1 MPEPTIE
8 SLKKEVDFLSA
19 QLRKVTGLVAETGKQ
34 VLSIQVSQQKGALN
48 NLTITDVEGKPVQS
62 QKEKERAA
70 ASSSE
75 DSQAVTSED
84 LVVLVTELQDQ
95 LDNLETKSI
104 RRTANSF
111 AQKDTDVIAS
121 LPRIDGMCP
130 AQELD
135 DETHPDWVFPKTLG
149 EFKKLD
155 NAKVEQW
162 MRFYELLPPDE
173 AELAKLQEVL
183 GKEELEEAMENA
195 RKSADLT
202 EAEAIER
209 FDTLAR
215 FFGLR
220 ERRGTNAW

>member
-34 VLSIQVSQQKGALN
+34 VLSIQVNQEKNSLN
-48 NLTITDVEGKPVQS
+48 NLTIRDVEGKPV
-62 QKEKERAA
+62 
-70 ASSSE
+70 SSAKDKAPAE

-111 AQKDTDVIAS
+111 AVKDTDLIAS

-130 AQELD
+130 AQVADE
-135 DETHPDWVFPKTLG
+135 ETHPDWVFPKNLG

-220 ERRGTNAW
+220 ERRGANAW

>member
-1 MPEPTIE
+1 MPEPTVE

-34 VLSIQVSQQKGALN
+34 VLSIQVNQEKSSLN
-48 NLTITDVEGKPVQS
+48 NLTITDAEGKPV
-62 QKEKERAA
+62 
-70 ASSSE
+70 ASRKDKAE

-111 AQKDTDVIAS
+111 AQKDTDLIAS

-130 AQELD
+130 AQEPS

-149 EFKKLD
+149 AFKKLD

-195 RKSADLT
+195 RKSAELT

>member
-19 QLRKVTGLVAETGKQ
+19 QLRKVTSLVAETGKQ
-34 VLSIQVSQQKGALN
+34 VLSIQVSQEKNSLS
-48 NLTITDVEGKPVQS
+48 NLTIRDVEGKPVQS
-62 QKEKERAA
+62 QKEKAA
-70 ASSSE
+70 AAD
-75 DSQAVTSED
+75 DSQTVTSED

-104 RRTANSF
+104 RRTANAF
-111 AQKDTDVIAS
+111 AQKDSDIIAS

-130 AQELD
+130 AQEKD

-149 EFKKLD
+149 DFKKLD

-183 GKEELEEAMENA
+183 GNEELEEALENA
-195 RKSADLT
+195 RKAAPAELS
-202 EAEAIER
+202 EAESIER
-209 FDTLAR
+209 FDTLSR

>member
-1 MPEPTIE
+1 MPEPTVE

-19 QLRKVTGLVAETGKQ
+19 QLRKVTSLVAETGKQ
-34 VLSIQVSQQKGALN
+34 VLSIQVNQEKGALN

-62 QKEKERAA
+62 QREK

-111 AQKDTDVIAS
+111 AQKDSDLIAS

-130 AQELD
+130 AQEAS
-135 DETHPDWVFPKTLG
+135 DETHPDWIFPMTLG

-173 AELAKLQEVL
+173 AELAQLQEVL

-195 RKSADLT
+195 RKSAELT

-215 FFGLR
+215 FFGIR
-220 ERRGTNAW
+220 ERRGTKAW